1 MELVPKEKIS
11 QIGATADGA
20 RLLRKMAGRSESSG
34 AKRDS
39 DLSPTAPFSDMKD
52 AYRALF
58 VFGLLKGERLPA
70 KPGQS
75 FNTIYANLNML
86 TESFD
91 FQALVAALGNEEDLE
106 DLGRSVNEYTNWA
119 VEQLRKDYSAESF
132 ELLSKVDLE

>member
-1 MELVPKEKIS
+1 MELVSKDKIS
-11 QIGATADGA
+11 QIGATVDGA

-39 DLSPTAPFSDMKD
+39 DLSETAPFNDMKD

-58 VFGLLKGERLPA
+58 VYGLLKGERLPA
-70 KPGQS
+70 KSGQS

-91 FQALVAALGNEEDLE
+91 FRALVTALGNEEDLE
-106 DLGRSVNEYTNWA
+106 DLGRSVNEYANWA
-119 VEQLRKDYSAESF
+119 IEQLRKDYSAESF
-132 ELLSKVDLE
+132 ELLSKVDFD